1 MVTITIGNELWD
13 DQQTAHSPDNNTSA
27 YPVDELQKHRPE
39 LLINISS
46 IPISLDTRSQRLSL
60 FKNTVKRLG
69 VPLIQVNQVGANTDF
84 IADGCSKVFNSKG
97 EVIIECKPFEED
109 LQIVSILEISSLKP
123 VVQTDSVKSR
133 TPAIHDALVMG
144 IRDFFHKSGFTRA
157 TLGLSGGIDS
167 AVVVVLAQRAL

>member
-1 MVTITIGNELWD
+1 M
-13 DQQTAHSPDNNTSA
+13 
-27 YPVDELQKHRPE
+27 
-39 LLINISS
+39 
-46 IPISLDTRSQRLSL
+46 
-60 FKNTVKRLG
+60 
-69 VPLIQVNQVGANTDF
+69 GANTDF

-157 TLGLSGGIDS
+157 TLGLSG
-167 AVVVVLAQRAL
+167 VLIRP